1 MTITTT
7 APTLTAAGVTA
18 PAYADILDFLKTQ
31 YRSIFGADVYLES
44 DSQDGQFLA
53 IVAAAV
59 NDANSAAIAIYNS
72 FSPVRASGAGL
83 SANVKLNGLRRL
95 TPTNS
100 TANLLIVGQAGTA
113 ITSGVVTDTAK
124 TNWALPASV
133 NIPQSGQITVTATC
147 VTPGAIT
154 AAPGTI
160 SSIATPQLG
169 WQSATNPAVA
179 VLGAPVESDA
189 ALRQRQ
195 AVSVAQPAQSPLVS
209 VIGAVAA
216 VAGVTRYTAYE
227 NPNGTTDANG
237 LPGHS
242 IAVVVEGGSA
252 AAIAAAIANKKTVGA
267 ATFGSTT
274 QTVLDAYGIPRAIS
288 FFPVAEQ
295 RVTVALSL
303 RAINGYS
310 TAVGAKIR
318 SAVAAYI
325 NAVAI
330 GQTVYATRLFGPA
343 SLIGDPDGLTYEIL
357 SLGAAL
363 FPGVP
368 ALVDVPIA
376 FNQAAHCDASDVVIT
391 LS

>member
-7 APTLTAAGVTA
+7 APTMTAAGVTA
-18 PAYADILDFLKTQ
+18 PSFADILDYLKTQ
-31 YRSIFGADVYLES
+31 YRAIFGSDVYLES

-53 IVAAAV
+53 IVAASI
-59 NDANSAAIAIYNS
+59 NDANSAAIAIYNA

-113 ITSGVVTDTAK
+113 ITNGVVTDAAK
-124 TNWALPASV
+124 NAWALPASV
-133 NIPQSGQITVTATC
+133 NIPQAGQVVVTATC
-147 VTPGAIT
+147 TTPGAVT

-160 SSIATPQLG
+160 TAIATPQLG
-169 WQSATNPAVA
+169 WQSATNPAAA

-209 VIGAVAA
+209 VVGAVAA

-227 NPNGTTDANG
+227 NPNGTPDANG
-237 LPGHS
+237 LPAHS
-242 IAVVVEGGSA
+242 LAVVVEGGDS

-267 ATFGSTT
+267 ATYGSTT
-274 QTVLDAYGIPRAIS
+274 QTVLDQYGMPRAIS

-295 RVTVALSL
+295 RVTVALTL

-310 TAVGAKIR
+310 ASVGAKIQN
-318 SAVAAYI
+318 AIAAYI

-330 GQTVYATRLFGPA
+330 GQPVYATRLFGPS
-343 SLIGDPDGLTYEIL
+343 SLLGDPDGLTYEIL
-357 SLGAAL
+357 SLGAAIY
-363 FPGVP
+363 PGVP

-376 FNQAAHCDASDVVIT
+376 FNQAAHCDPADVVIT
-391 LS
+391 LA